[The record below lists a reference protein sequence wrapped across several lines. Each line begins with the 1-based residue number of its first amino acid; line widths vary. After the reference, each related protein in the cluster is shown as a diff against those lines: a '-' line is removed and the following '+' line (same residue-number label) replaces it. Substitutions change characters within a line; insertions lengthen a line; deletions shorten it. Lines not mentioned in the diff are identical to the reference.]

1 MKKSKAQ
8 FMNAGGASVI
18 VIFVVLCLSM
28 LGALAVSSSYADL
41 RLSNRYRTYI
51 ESYYTADAHV
61 QEKLFQLEQLYK
73 EDSFNTSE
81 ITKIIPNVQ
90 VIKEETK
97 TTLSFEEAIDDKQA
111 IEVTV
116 VRQQNSDSFKV
127 LSYKVIRTQ
136 QENYDQTLKL
146 WNGVFEE

>member
-116 VRQQNSDSFKV
+116 ARQQNSDSFKV